1 MPLYEDIHQQHQKNP
16 LLQLGI
22 AYLDMD
28 LLIGNSENE
37 NLSRWRESAISE
49 LEHYIT
55 NTGILLSRV
64 ADGKAPQ

>member
-1 MPLYEDIHQQHQKNP
+1 MPLYEDIHQQHQKTP

-28 LLIGNSENE
+28 LLLGNSENE
-37 NLSRWRESAISE
+37 NLSRRRESVISE
-49 LEHYIT
+49 LEHYIA

-64 ADGKAPQ
+64 ADGNAPQ